1 MPPRTT
7 KLEPTQVFTTIR
19 RTHHHPRCLLDLLIR
34 HRLIT
39 RNRIVRRMQAHG
51 RDPDRQQAVRARRI
65 SVISA
70 FGRIPPRMTLKL
82 AIELVQVLDGLHL
95 LALDGLVLVNLVGV
109 QVVEG
114 AHGLSHGFAVD
125 VHTDPGALQRQRCH
139 FELPGVR
146 DDQGCREGTC
156 LSFFS

>member
-7 KLEPTQVFTTIR
+7 KLEPTQVSTTIR

-51 RDPDRQQAVRARRI
+51 RDPDRQQAVRARSV
-65 SVISA
+65 SVIST
-70 FGRIPPRMTLKL
+70 FSGISPRRALEFT
-82 AIELVQVLDGLHL
+82 IELVQVLDRVHL
-95 LALDGLVLVNLVGV
+95 LAGDGLVLVNLIGV

-114 AHGLSHGFAVD
+114 AHGFAHGFAVD
-125 VHTDPGALQRQRCH
+125 VHADPGALQ
-139 FELPGVR
+139 G
-146 DDQGCREGTC
+146 
-156 LSFFS
+156 